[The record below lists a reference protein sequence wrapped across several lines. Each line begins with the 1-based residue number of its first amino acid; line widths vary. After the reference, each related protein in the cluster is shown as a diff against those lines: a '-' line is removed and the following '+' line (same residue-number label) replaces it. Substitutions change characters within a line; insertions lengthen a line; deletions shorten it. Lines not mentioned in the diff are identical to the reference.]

1 MKRNKR
7 KHIKSR
13 HILVCLIFACIAMI
27 ALTLTSLLPV
37 APLQQAGGIA
47 IVPLQ
52 NGINHVGTWL
62 TGQASGFQNV
72 KELSAENKE
81 LKARVDELEAE
92 NTTLAREQDEL
103 KRLRE
108 LYQLDGDFS
117 QYEKIGAN
125 VIAKESGNWFH
136 QFTIN
141 RGSNDGIAVDMNVV
155 SGSGLVGIVTQVG
168 SNWAIVRSII
178 DDASNVSG
186 MTATTLDTCI
196 VYGDM
201 SAMEDDRLPFGQMN
215 TENEIIAGEKI
226 VTSNISDKYL
236 EGILIGY
243 IMEVDEDSNRLT
255 KTGYIVPAVDFAHLQ
270 EVLVIKQTKDTGGGK

>member
-37 APLQQAGGIA
+37 VPLQQAGGIA